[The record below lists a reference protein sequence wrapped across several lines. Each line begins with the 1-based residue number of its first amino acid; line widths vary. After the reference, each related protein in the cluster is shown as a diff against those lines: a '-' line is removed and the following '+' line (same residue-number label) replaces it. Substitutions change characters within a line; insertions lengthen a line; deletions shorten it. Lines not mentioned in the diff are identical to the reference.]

1 MNRALIALAVA
12 AAGFAAGWA
21 VNGWRLT
28 SQHEAEA
35 RERATQ
41 ALRQLEHV
49 TADRDRLAGALAQSN
64 DTQLTALKGM
74 QDETNRLRDC
84 LRTGR
89 CGLRVAASC
98 PDPTGAQGTTGTGL
112 GAGAGA
118 RLDPD
123 AEPAYF
129 ALREG
134 IQRTQRKLA
143 ACQEQLT
150 LRTASP

>member
-12 AAGFAAGWA
+12 VAGFAAGWS

-28 SQHEAEA
+28 GQHEAEA

-41 ALRQLEHV
+41 TLRQLEHI
-49 TADRDRLAGALAQSN
+49 TADRDRLAGALAQAN
-64 DTQLTALKGM
+64 DTHLHALKGM

-98 PDPTGAQGTTGTGL
+98 PQPAGTNGAAGSGL
-112 GAGAGA
+112 GAGVGA

-143 ACQEQLT
+143 ACQYELK
-150 LRTASP
+150 LRTTSP